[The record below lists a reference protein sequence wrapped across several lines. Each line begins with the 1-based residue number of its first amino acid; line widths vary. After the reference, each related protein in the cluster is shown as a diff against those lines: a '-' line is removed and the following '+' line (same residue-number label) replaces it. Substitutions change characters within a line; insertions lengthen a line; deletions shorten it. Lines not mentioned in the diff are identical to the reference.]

1 MRPSYG
7 LLGLL
12 GLGMAGLS
20 VMCGCSSSS
29 EGPNRPTTIPGEDGG
44 EDGGGEDGGMPEAA
58 PNGGRDDNA
67 SSCFAACQNAGFTCQ
82 AKGESGA
89 TITTVD
95 MLLEAKGCAGTLTTG
110 ATMPNE
116 QSVAITIECAKG
128 EICRGETPGAA
139 ATVCV
144 SGLFSAF
151 SFSYIPAGGPEN
163 VCTRN

>member
-1 MRPSYG
+1 
-7 LLGLL
+7 
-12 GLGMAGLS
+12 MAGLS
-20 VMCGCSSSS
+20 VMYGCSSSS
-29 EGPNRPTTIPGEDGG
+29 SEPNRPTTITGDGG
-44 EDGGGEDGGMPEAA
+44 GEAGEDGGMPEAA

-82 AKGESGA
+82 AKGDTGA

-95 MLLEAKGCAGTLTTG
+95 MILEPNGCAGTLTTG

-116 QSVAITIECAKG
+116 RSVAITIECAKG
-128 EICRGETPGAA
+128 EICRGEAPGAA

-151 SFSYIPAGGPEN
+151 SFSYIPAGGLEN

>member
-1 MRPSYG
+1 VRRSYG
-7 LLGLL
+7 LAAAVGITV
-12 GLGMAGLS
+12 AGLS
-20 VMCGCSSSS
+20 VLFGCSSSS
-29 EGPNRPTTIPGEDGG
+29 SEPNRPTVIGA
-44 EDGGGEDGGMPEAA
+44 EDGGGVDGDAAMPEAA

-82 AKGESGA
+82 AKGDTGA

-95 MLLEAKGCAGTLTTG
+95 MLLDAKGCSGTLTTG
-110 ATMPNE
+110 STMPNE

-128 EICRGETPGAA
+128 EICRGEAPGAA

-151 SFSYIPAGGPEN
+151 SFSYVPAGGPEN

>member
-1 MRPSYG
+1 MRRSYG
-7 LLGLL
+7 RLGLL
-12 GLGMAGLS
+12 GFGIAALS
-20 VMCGCSSSS
+20 VMYGCSSSS
-29 EGPNRPTTIPGEDGG
+29 EGPNRPTTISSDG
-44 EDGGGEDGGMPEAA
+44 DAGGDSGEDGGMPEAA

-82 AKGESGA
+82 AKGDTGA